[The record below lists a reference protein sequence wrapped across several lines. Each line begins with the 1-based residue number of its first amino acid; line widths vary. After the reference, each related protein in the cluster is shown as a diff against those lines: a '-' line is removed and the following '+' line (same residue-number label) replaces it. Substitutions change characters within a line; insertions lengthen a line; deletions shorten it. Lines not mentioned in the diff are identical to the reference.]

1 MFLKDPYSFSGNDIP
16 EKDIFLYGNKPEREY
31 RKIINY
37 SFLYTGTTLIISFF
51 LAGSIALFIPA
62 DPENKILYFLK
73 DFLAG
78 SVFFLPVAVIAVIT
92 RLYGRKRLAPGAC
105 VQEFLPFLPSPV
117 PGSKRLILLFSGVF
131 LCGILLQI
139 PVLLLSAVQKSIFLK
154 LGIELP
160 PQEKVAMIAKLLENG
175 NNLLPLL
182 FLIIPSLFFAP
193 LAEELFFRLILFD
206 KLRLYIKKEYAF
218 WGTNILF
225 ALLHG
230 NTAAFLPLLLV
241 GCICQKVYLKTS
253 SLLAAVLL
261 HTGFNLST
269 ILLLFITHTVK

>member
-16 EKDIFLYGNKPEREY
+16 EKDIFFTENDPEREY
-31 RKIINY
+31 RKIVNY
-37 SFLYTGTTLIISFF
+37 SFLYTGITFMISFF
-51 LAGSIALFIPA
+51 LAGSIARTLPA
-62 DPENKILYFLK
+62 DAENKLLYFLK
-73 DFLAG
+73 DFIAG
-78 SVFFLPVAVIAVIT
+78 SIFFLPVAAAAVIT
-92 RLYGRKRLAPGAC
+92 RKRENKRYEAC
-105 VQEFLPFLPSPV
+105 NKNFLPLLPSPV
-117 PGSKRLILLFSGVF
+117 PQRKKLLLLFTGTF

-139 PVLLLSAVQKSIFLK
+139 PVLFLSAVQKSIFQL

-175 NNLLPLL
+175 NNFLPLL
-182 FLIIPSLFFAP
+182 FLTIPPLFFAP

-206 KLRLYIKKEYAF
+206 KLNLYMKKEYSF

-230 NTAAFLPLLLV
+230 NIAAFLPLLLV

-253 SLLAAVLL
+253 SLLAAILL

-269 ILLLFITHTVK
+269 ILLMSISHAVK